1 MREKAD
7 IGSRHITHR
16 NHVVDL
22 LDAKPV
28 QHVRHESLEAHVLHT
43 SYELGRAEVLVCG
56 VATAL
61 AKVVYQIFRHLAQ
74 RTTFLAEVHNDAN
87 TTALCRTDALLYR
100 EYEIRFAS
108 ADVRTK
114 HIRTVT

>member
-1 MREKAD
+1 M
-7 IGSRHITHR
+7 GSRHITHR

-22 LDAKPV
+22 LDAKPM
-28 QHVRHESLEAHVLHT
+28 QHVWHESLEAHVFHT
-43 SYELGRAEVLVCG
+43 GYKLGRAEVLVCG

-74 RTTFLAEVHNDAN
+74 RTAFLAEVHNDAN
-87 TTALCRTDALLYR
+87 TTSLRRTNALLYR
-100 EYEIRFAS
+100 EYEVRLAS

-114 HIRTVT
+114 YIRAVT